1 MGEAMF
7 STEFAGCPIGGGG
20 EFNSSPLI
28 LDGLIEVFLAEIP
41 SNHLMIKGV
50 ELVGLDINCG
60 Y

>member
-7 STEFAGCPIGGGG
+7 STEFTGCLIGGGG

-28 LDGLIEVFLAEIP
+28 LDGLIEVSLGEIP
-41 SNHLMIKGV
+41 SDHLMIKGI
-50 ELVGLDINCG
+50 ELVGLDINCC